1 MLLVWSCFDTKSTI
15 VNKGVL

>member
-15 VNKGVL
+15 LNKGVL